1 MSSFNVTFLPSETR
15 KIVNVNL
22 RNDDIVEDVENFQ
35 GLLVAED
42 PGIVEVIQDTA
53 MVFITDDDGR

>member
-1 MSSFNVTFLPSETR
+1 MSLFNVTFLPSETR